1 MSRQSARPQG
11 VLSRFW
17 SFMLTTS
24 ETAVRVHY
32 HKPWHDDV
40 PAKAGKVERQVAE
53 ITAKEA
59 VSA

>member
-1 MSRQSARPQG
+1 
-11 VLSRFW
+11 
-17 SFMLTTS
+17 MLTTS